1 MEKSQ
6 RVKRIEA
13 FKPHKGRVWHG
24 IAERVARTGVV
35 TYCKPNHVTHD
46 SWAEFSDDFTQCKE
60 HGWKMCVGCDRVI
73 TDIEFNG
80 N

>member
-6 RVKRIEA
+6 RVTRIEA
-13 FKPHKGRVWHG
+13 FKPYKGRVWHG
-24 IAERVARTGVV
+24 VAEHRRNGGVV
-35 TYCKPNHVTHD
+35 TYCKPDRVTID
-46 SWAEFSDDFTQCKE
+46 GYAEWSDDFTQCKE
-60 HGWKMCVGCDRVI
+60 HGWKMCVGCDRAI